1 MKNKV
6 IIIPTI
12 IVLFFGGIFFLR
24 QVPNYVMSGH
34 WQFLYYRIIDLQSF
48 AKKHNYM
55 FFPKLYKS
63 EAEAYLSV
71 AVPQA
76 KKDMDKVII
85 EAYELYKDYVNNQ
98 SPKMSTEEYKN
109 KLNELEL
116 QLNLEIGLKVYID
129 LLKITD
135 KYLLIPFGLLPTD
148 WSGNWAECFMPYFE
162 KYDVDKSEL
171 VELENFL
178 ELKQQELN
186 IIRNKFDN

>member
-6 IIIPTI
+6 IIILTI
-12 IVLFFGGIFFLR
+12 IVLFCGGIFFLR
-24 QVPNYVMSGH
+24 QVPSYVMSGH
-34 WQFLYYRIIDLQSF
+34 WQFLYYQIIDLQSF
-48 AKKHNYM
+48 AKKHNHM
-55 FFPKLYKS
+55 FLPKLYKS

-76 KKDMDKVII
+76 KRDMDKVLI
-85 EAYELYKDYVNNQ
+85 EVDRLYQDYVNNQ
-98 SPKMSTEEYKN
+98 SKQKSSEYYGI
-109 KLNELEL
+109 KLNEFEL

-171 VELENFL
+171 VELENYL
-178 ELKQQELN
+178 EIKLQELN